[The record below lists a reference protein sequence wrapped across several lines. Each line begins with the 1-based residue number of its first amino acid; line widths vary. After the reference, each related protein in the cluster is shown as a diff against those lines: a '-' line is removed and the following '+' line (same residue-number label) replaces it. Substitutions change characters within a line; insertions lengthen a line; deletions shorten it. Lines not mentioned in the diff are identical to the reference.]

1 MSSFDSD
8 PKALHAWSPT
18 RADLAGHF
26 TRTDIDRGEAL
37 ARSGAVRD
45 LRPLPDGSPGR
56 RALVQ
61 GTQPRPYT
69 VTLAV
74 TRARKGG
81 YGGKGG
87 MGLMP
92 MCTCPVG
99 YACKHG
105 AAAMLRWID
114 DTSAAPGQPGVN
126 PAVELWTERLH
137 ALRSDAAPPKPAKA
151 PKEALFYTL
160 DATVP
165 GAASLSIDKARVGDD
180 GLPHG
185 RTGWTNIEQALR
197 RRFAYMSEADAQAVR
212 LLWLYANAER
222 EHWEQ
227 RWTLPSHGGDEILR
241 ALARTGRL
249 GLARPDGVVHLATL
263 IEAPRAA
270 RLAWRV
276 GADGRQRP
284 SLAAADDG
292 QPLPHILLLDSVW
305 FADPMRAEF
314 GPLALQDV
322 DLPTLRLLFEL
333 PALGEAD
340 TLLVAQALAEHLPT
354 VPRPAAP
361 REAPRLAVRLEPV
374 LRLDTLTRRN
384 ALLAVR
390 AHRGYAAQQS
400 YDDPRISIARVHWRY
415 VAEQARDASGEAL
428 ACSFTAQTP
437 QRVHK
442 GGPGW
447 GWPAPPGPHLM
458 AGADGALLRI
468 ERDADAERARMQEL
482 TEASLWPLPAG
493 AVLTTGA
500 ALTRLWGLDEED
512 AWPLFFSQVAPALRE
527 RGWQVVVEPGF
538 AHRVHRVEAWHAEV
552 AEDEAAGAGR
562 FLVSLG
568 IDVAGQ
574 RLDLAPLLAELLRRD
589 PRWSDRAHLNS
600 VADDAVVHLM
610 APDGARID
618 APASRI
624 KPLLAHLIDLF
635 DQPQAG
641 SLSLSRWDAVRLTE
655 ALDRWQFKGADALH
669 ALAERLRAAG
679 GVGRV
684 EPPKGLGLALRP
696 YQREGLAWLQYLRE
710 HALSGI
716 LADDMGLG
724 KTAQTLAHV
733 LLEKQDGR
741 LDRPA
746 LVVLPTSLVFNW
758 QAEAAQVAPALSVL
772 ALHGPERAERFRRI
786 PEHDLVLTTYPLLW
800 RDADALVK
808 HEYHLL
814 ILDEAQ
820 QVKNAAS
827 RGAETVRRFNARHR
841 LCLTG
846 TPLENHLG
854 ELWTQFDFLMPGFLG
869 DSRQF
874 ARQWRTPVERHGAA
888 LRAELLARRV
898 RPFILRRRKD
908 QVAKEL
914 PPKSVIVRR
923 VALVGAQRELYESV
937 RIAVDE
943 ELKREIAARGF
954 ARSQI
959 AVLDA
964 LLKLRQVCCDPH
976 LVKRVKLPKGC
987 ERAKLALLESMLPEL
1002 IAEGRRVLLFSQFT
1016 EMLELIENALPKLG
1030 IEWIKLTG
1038 QTRDRASLVKRF
1050 QAGAV
1055 PLFLISLK
1063 AGGVGLNLTAADT
1076 VIHFDPWWN
1085 PAAEDQATDRAH
1097 RIGQDKPV
1105 FVYKLV
1111 AEGSIEERIL
1121 ALQDKK
1127 ALLAAGVLGAD
1138 AAGAVKF
1145 GQADIEALLAPMEPL
1160 E

>member
-1 MSSFDSD
+1 MSHLAFDPAD
-8 PKALHAWSPT
+8 LHAWRPT
-18 RADLAGHF
+18 RADIKARF
-26 TRTDIDRGEAL
+26 ARIDLERGEAL
-37 ARSGAVRD
+37 LRRGAVLD
-45 LRPLPDGSPGR
+45 LRPLRDGSPGLL
-56 RALVQ
+56 ALVQ
-61 GTQPRPYT
+61 GSLPQPYT
-69 VTLAV
+69 VTVSLGA
-74 TRARKGG
+74 ARQGG
-81 YGGKGG
+81 VS
-87 MGLMP
+87 LVP
-92 MCTCPVG
+92 ACTCPVG
-99 YACKHG
+99 FACKH
-105 AAAMLRWID
+105 AAAALLRW
-114 DTSAAPGQPGVN
+114 SESAVAAPPGAPIVN
-126 PAVELWTERLH
+126 PEVQLWTQRLR
-137 ALRSDAAPPKPAKA
+137 ALRSDAAAPLKPAKA
-151 PKEALFYTL
+151 PKEALFYML
-160 DATVP
+160 DATLP
-165 GAASLSIDKARVGDD
+165 GAASIAIDKARLGDD
-180 GLPHG
+180 GLPQG
-185 RTGWTNIEQALR
+185 RAQGWTNVEQALR
-197 RRFAYMSEADAQAVR
+197 RRFAFMSEADAQAVR

-222 EHWEQ
+222 EYWDS
-227 RWTLPSHGGDEILR
+227 RWTLPARGGDEIVR

-249 GLARPDGVVHLATL
+249 GLARPDGAMHLAAL

-284 SLAAADDG
+284 GLAWADDG
-292 QPLPHILLLDSVW
+292 QPVPQILLLDSAW
-305 FADPMRAEF
+305 FADPMRAEI
-314 GPLALQDV
+314 GPLALLDV

-340 TLLVAQALAEHLPT
+340 TLLVAQALGEHLPAL
-354 VPRPAAP
+354 PRPAAP
-361 REAPRLAVRLEPV
+361 REVQPLAARLEPV
-374 LRLDTLTRRN
+374 LRLDTLTRRS

-390 AHRGYAAQQS
+390 AHRGYAAQQP
-400 YDDPRISIARVHWRY
+400 YDDPRISVARVHWRY
-415 VAEQARDASGEAL
+415 VADDARDAAGDAL
-428 ACSFTAQTP
+428 ACTFTAQTP
-437 QRVHK
+437 QRLHQ
-442 GGPGW
+442 GDAAW
-447 GWPAPPGPHLM
+447 RWPAPPGPHLM
-458 AGADGALLRI
+458 SGAGGALVRI
-468 ERDADAERARMQEL
+468 ERDADAERVRMQEL
-482 TEASLWPLPAG
+482 IGASLHPLPAG
-493 AVLTTGA
+493 AVLTTGP
-500 ALTRLWGLDEED
+500 ALTALWGLDEEA
-512 AWPLFFSQVAPALRE
+512 AWPLFFSHVVPALRD
-527 RGWQVVVEPGF
+527 RGWQIVAESGF
-538 AHRVHRVEAWHAEV
+538 AHRVYRVEDWHAEV
-552 AEDEAAGAGR
+552 AEDESAGASR

-568 IDVAGQ
+568 IEVAGQ

-589 PRWSDRAHLNS
+589 PRWSERAYLNS
-600 VADDAVVHLM
+600 VANDALVPLA

-624 KPLLAHLIDLF
+624 KPLLVHLIDLF
-635 DQPQAG
+635 DRPDAG
-641 SLSLSRWDAVRLTE
+641 PLAVSRWDALRLAD
-655 ALDRWQFKGADALH
+655 ALDTQRWQFKGADALR

-679 GVGRV
+679 GVRRV
-684 EPPKGLGLALRP
+684 EPPEGLGLALRP

-710 HALSGI
+710 HDLSGI

-724 KTAQTLAHV
+724 KTAQTLAHL
-733 LLEKQDGR
+733 LLEKQAGR

-758 QAEAAQVAPALSVL
+758 QAEAARVAPALSVL
-772 ALHGPERAERFRRI
+772 ALHGPERAERFARI

-800 RDADALVK
+800 RDAEALAK
-808 HEYHLL
+808 HRYHLL

-827 RGAETVRRFNARHR
+827 RGAETVRRFDARHR

-869 DSRQF
+869 DSKQF
-874 ARQWRTPVERHGAA
+874 ARQWRTPVEKHGAA

-908 QVAKEL
+908 EVAKEL

-923 VALVGAQRELYESV
+923 VALAGAQRELYESV
-937 RIAVDE
+937 RLAVDE
-943 ELKREIAARGF
+943 ELRREIAARGF

-964 LLKLRQVCCDPH
+964 LLKLRQVCCDPR

-987 ERAKLALLESMLPEL
+987 ERAKLELLETMLPDL

-1016 EMLELIENALPKLG
+1016 EMLELIEDALPRLG
-1030 IEWIKLTG
+1030 IAWLKLTG
-1038 QTRDRASLVKRF
+1038 RTRDRASLVKRF
-1050 QAGAV
+1050 QSGEV

-1121 ALQDKK
+1121 ALQEKK
-1127 ALLAAGVLGAD
+1127 ARLAAGVLGAD

-1145 GQADIEALLAPMEPL
+1145 GQADIEALLAPL
-1160 E
+1160 G